1 MLQVAKLLD
10 RELKEKGGNGE
21 RAGGILLFARMLSS
35 NALNSAIGKLPR
47 RTEER
52 HLERLWEVRL
62 RVDGFRTEITLW
74 LLVGWNL

>member
-10 RELKEKGGNGE
+10 RELKEKGGKGK
-21 RAGGILLFARMLSS
+21 RAGDILLSARMFSS
-35 NALNSAIGKLPR
+35 NTHNSATGKLPR

-62 RVDGFRTEITLW
+62 WVDGFRTACIW
-74 LLVGWNL
+74 